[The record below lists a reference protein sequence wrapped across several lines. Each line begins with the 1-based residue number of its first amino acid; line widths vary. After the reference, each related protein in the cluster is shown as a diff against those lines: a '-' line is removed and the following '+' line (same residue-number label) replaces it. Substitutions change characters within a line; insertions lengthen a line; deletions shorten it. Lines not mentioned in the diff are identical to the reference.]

1 MTPYLVTTSEDS
13 VPLLELPDGSFQML
27 RQGKIAQFASGYQYL
42 LVSRVLARYLKS
54 LKVPRVTFAPAT
66 IIDRTTRE
74 LHHSHTRVFVGQT
87 VLPEHVNSMDLEGLQ
102 MFAMSGEHYFVSPS
116 LKYALEA
123 NAFHY
128 LEFTEGLPSR
138 ASAA

>member
-1 MTPYLVTTSEDS
+1 MTPYLITTSEDS
-13 VPLLELPDGSFQML
+13 VPLLELPDGKFQML
-27 RQGKIAQFASGYQYL
+27 QQGTIAQFASGYQYL

-54 LKVPRVTFAPAT
+54 LKVPQVTLAPAT
-66 IIDRTTRE
+66 IINRTTGE
-74 LHHSHTRVFVGQT
+74 LHHSHTRVFVGKT
-87 VLPEHVNSMDLEGLQ
+87 ALPGQLKSLDLDGLE
-102 MFAMSGEHYFVSPS
+102 MYAMSGEHYFVSPS

-128 LEFTEGLPSR
+128 LEFTEGLPTR